1 MEEEG
6 WGRRVKRVGQ
16 EKIGEAN
23 ERIREKWRERKRERK
38 RGGAATEMA
47 VQK

>member
-1 MEEEG
+1 MG
-6 WGRRVKRVGQ
+6 RVKRVGQ

-23 ERIREKWRERKRERK
+23 ERIREKWREREREGGGGAG
-38 RGGAATEMA
+38 GGAATEMA

>member
-23 ERIREKWRERKRERK
+23 ERIREKWRERKR
-38 RGGAATEMA
+38 GGAATEMA